1 MAVEVKISGVTYVG
15 VTDSV
20 QITEQ
25 ARATASTTIQV
36 RLDDLP
42 IPVSLQAVE
51 ILIDDVPV
59 FAGHIE
65 NVDSPQYDTGFE
77 TRVVSLSIQSLE
89 AILNRRLI
97 TRSWYNKYVH
107 EIVQDIYTEYLAEEG
122 LTIGS
127 ISVTTVQL
135 DSYKKSYEQAS
146 SVLND
151 LAKRCDGASFYI
163 SPDKKFYFLV
173 SEDFPQVD
181 APEHITGLKRVDA
194 YGDLRTVQVMKGASS
209 RIVGTATNATLLAE
223 IAALSGTS
231 GKIEKMESDGT
242 IHNPTKAGTE
252 ATERLAQYAEREI
265 TLTCTCHDLTKTALY
280 QTWAIYS
287 GHFPTA
293 RQLPTGAALPGAASV
308 YPLDMTGLYTVV
320 QRTITCYGP
329 DQYKVAVTLKNRNFF
344 ARYGYSI
351 RKALEDALRAGA
363 AIDDIHSENQFTPNK
378 KIEARAKW
386 NAIAAEKDLLDEQA
400 DTYAIVEKKATYDAA
415 FQALADYLNGGTAW
429 VSGYPLW
436 ISGDELSETEEIDSE
451 TFEGKWSDY
460 DAGKADLSTSI
471 TAAASAAAIAESL
484 LAVPAY
490 TPQYLGAKK
499 DAIPTGGKEGDVYLL
514 YSETPNTV
522 TPPTVANP
530 PDHRGVFRYTS
541 SVWTWTTAPAD
552 MYKAI
557 RDIADICKVL
567 NAGGTAPLYGVEAD
581 YGVSESL
588 ETAHIGLALIDFLRG
603 GSASFSGDVD
613 MKNGTVRGVLNTPV
627 MATTDPTTG
636 ATVPTP
642 TPTYWAGSALISHC
656 AGLSNGWHAATG
668 TFGGKNV
675 THVVK
680 GGADNSVAYQSDDA
694 EVATSAADWA
704 TVKSF
709 TAQETGKV
717 KVYAKGRTYYTIF
730 GHVNTGYW
738 RVLVN
743 GNKVASV
750 SGYSI
755 AQIELFGTEIT
766 VAVGDTVLIQAK
778 SSKSGQNVWTS
789 YARIC
794 PAVDTIGVWNNTDNT
809 ALIIN
814 NVDYYNT
821 AGNVHESTLA
831 DFLTSAI
838 DDYWRGIDFIN
849 LFDGKV
855 RGSIE
860 QAVASSSAYGGKTV
874 VSVYI
879 TGDASIRLTFAD
891 TTTVT
896 IYAADFL
903 TTAGSITLAT
913 TTGKMTLRRA
923 LTDLGYH
930 IYADLIPGT
939 SDEQIIVQNQVTGQ
953 EFSIMTLR
961 APIGATTE
969 ATHSQSCIV
978 ANSGQY
984 IDWIHDISTHNY
996 AGVDAVKVVDV
1007 IMCLNAA
1014 LKGKWEWY
1022 RRKCV
1027 DGTAYGTYGTMEA
1040 DFLAMSLSGD
1050 GALWTKGGIDT
1061 DGNITADGNVAPTG
1075 YVQPAGG
1082 YKSADGSAGL
1092 TSTFIVAE
1100 EVWTDDP
1107 EGGYWTSVLKDLV
1120 FKNGLLISKT
1130 TH

>member
-252 ATERLAQYAEREI
+252 ATERLSQYAEREI

-293 RQLPTGAALPGAASV
+293 RQLPTGAALPGVSSV

-329 DQYKVAVTLKNRNFF
+329 DQYKVTVTLKNRNFF

-351 RKALEDALRAGA
+351 RLALEDARRAGA

-386 NAIAAEKDLLDEQA
+386 NAIAAEKDLLDDQA

-436 ISGDELSETEEIDSE
+436 ISGDELSETEEIDSDA
-451 TFEGKWSDY
+451 FEGYWSGY

-471 TAAASAAAIAESL
+471 TAAAQAAAIAESL

-541 SVWTWTTAPAD
+541 SAWTWTTDPAD

-557 RDIADICKVL
+557 RDIVDVCRLRDNADPP
-567 NAGGTAPLYGVEAD
+567 APLYGVEAD
-581 YGVSESL
+581 YGVTSSIDV
-588 ETAHIGLALIDFLRG
+588 AHIKTALIDMLRVG
-603 GSASFSGDVD
+603 DLTVAGIFNSDEIETIDTTVGETISA
-613 MKNGTVRGVLNTPV
+613 PA
-627 MATTDPTTG
+627 ATH
-636 ATVPTP
+636 
-642 TPTYWAGSALISHC
+642 WAGSTLVSHC
-656 AGLSNGWHAATG
+656 SGLADGETAVDATSSL
-668 TFGGKNV
+668 GGKNV
-675 THVVK
+675 TKIYK
-680 GGADNSVAYQSDDA
+680 GSDSTVYYQGYDTEKYASTYQY
-694 EVATSAADWA
+694 EEITTIVS
-704 TVKSF
+704 TV
-709 TAQETGKV
+709 QGKV
-717 KVYAKGRTYYTIF
+717 KIYIDQKPANLMSTEIRCLLQKNSVNVAYTPISSSWESIIYNTETFGEINVEIGDSLRFLVQYHGYAKNI
-730 GHVNTGYW
+730 
-738 RVLVN
+738 
-743 GNKVASV
+743 
-750 SGYSI
+750 
-755 AQIELFGTEIT
+755 
-766 VAVGDTVLIQAK
+766 
-778 SSKSGQNVWTS
+778 
-789 YARIC
+789 RIS
-794 PAVDTIGVWNNTDNT
+794 PATNTIGVFNDADNT
-809 ALIIN
+809 SLVIDNAAYYAQTGNIN
-814 NVDYYNT
+814 L
-821 AGNVHESTLA
+821 AGLA
-831 DFLTSAI
+831 DFAPTLTHWLGSV
-838 DDYWRGIDFIN
+838 FIN

-855 RGSIE
+855 RPYVE
-860 QAVASSSAYGGKTV
+860 QAVDSGTFPTSLSKTAL
-874 VSVYI
+874 SVYI
-879 TGDASIRLTFAD
+879 SGNDSIR
-891 TTTVT
+891 
-896 IYAADFL
+896 
-903 TTAGSITLAT
+903 ITHTDAAT
-913 TTGKMTLRRA
+913 TTILAASYYSYAGTVVLADIAGGLLVKGADPDGPYKFTNSKIDTGDPDDELYELILQNRYTDKPHTILTLKNP
-923 LTDLGYH
+923 D
-930 IYADLIPGT
+930 PGT
-939 SDEQIIVQNQVTGQ
+939 ANH
-953 EFSIMTLR
+953 
-961 APIGATTE
+961 E
-969 ATHSQSCIV
+969 ATLSQLIESATRVIL
-978 ANSGQY
+978 
-984 IDWIHDISTHNY
+984 HDSALMDYDATKMFYRLKNFSDAEY
-996 AGVDAVKVVDV
+996 LGWEWDTYARVAGVMTKF
-1007 IMCLNAA
+1007 IAA
-1014 LKGKWEWY
+1014 YL
-1022 RRKCV
+1022 
-1027 DGTAYGTYGTMEA
+1027 
-1040 DFLAMSLSGD
+1040 D
-1050 GALWTKGGIDT
+1050 GAGIF
-1061 DGNITADGNVAPTG
+1061 
-1075 YVQPAGG
+1075 QPKGG
-1082 YKSADGSAGL
+1082 YKSVDGSTGATGSFVAG
-1092 TSTFIVAE
+1092 TKTVT
-1100 EVWTDDP
+1100 V
-1107 EGGYWTSVLKDLV
+1107 
-1120 FKNGLLISKT
+1120 KNGIIT
-1130 TH
+1130 AIV